1 MKALLAALVVLLLAS
16 VALAQGPV
24 NYPPEV
30 GAMTD
35 AQFQQWATAYNQQR
49 VIEWQARKAKA
60 QANQPQYLPGQ
71 TTESTA
77 ATAPAATAATAATP
91 RIYGQGYGNGP
102 GDYSYGS
109 NSFTQR
115 TVTFQA
121 ANPNYVS
128 PGPLTLVNPYCPPRP
143 STAEE
148 QAEIKRVYDAAV
160 GKVLTVHS
168 ADGTPLHIKVIGD

>member
-1 MKALLAALVVLLLAS
+1 M
-16 VALAQGPV
+16 GR
-24 NYPPEV
+24 
-30 GAMTD
+30 AM
-35 AQFQQWATAYNQQR
+35 ATA
-49 VIEWQARKAKA
+49 
-60 QANQPQYLPGQ
+60 
-71 TTESTA
+71 
-77 ATAPAATAATAATP
+77 
-91 RIYGQGYGNGP
+91 P

-128 PGPLTLVNPYCPPRP
+128 PCPLTLVNPYCPPRP